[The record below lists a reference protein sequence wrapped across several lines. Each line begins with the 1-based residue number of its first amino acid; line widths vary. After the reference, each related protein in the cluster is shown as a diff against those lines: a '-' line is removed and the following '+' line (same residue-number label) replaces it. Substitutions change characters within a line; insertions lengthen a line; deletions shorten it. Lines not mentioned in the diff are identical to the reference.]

1 MLNRLNRTKFSKSAK
16 EKLER
21 VRQSLAR
28 PLENDL
34 KIYYKHHYLVIFEDE
49 V

>member
-1 MLNRLNRTKFSKSAK
+1 MYRLERTEFSESAK
-16 EKLER
+16 EELER

-34 KIYYKHHYLVIFEDE
+34 KIYYKHHALIIFEDQ